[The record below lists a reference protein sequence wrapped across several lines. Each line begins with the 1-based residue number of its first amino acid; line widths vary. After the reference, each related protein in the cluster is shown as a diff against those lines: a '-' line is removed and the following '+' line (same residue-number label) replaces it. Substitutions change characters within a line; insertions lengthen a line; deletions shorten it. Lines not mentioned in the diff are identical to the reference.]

1 MGVEK
6 LFHRVYEVGK
16 YNKLVRPTVRNSSLT
31 EVFTELK
38 ILQIDLVSLKRFFNF
53 FTFLLKFETLI

>member
-38 ILQIDLVSLKRFFNF
+38 ILQIDLARFFNF
-53 FTFLLKFETLI
+53 LLPFHRKFKKLI